1 MRLLSLVALL
11 IGFLLLIEPVAAQ
24 GLPFTSVPLDDM
36 RAFRPAASNW
46 QIAGAVYAD
55 RTTHH
60 ALTSEPGTGVLVN
73 HPSTSARDN
82 LFTAFEHGD
91 LELELD
97 VMIPKGSNSGLY
109 LQGRYELQ
117 LLDSWG
123 VEYPHY
129 SDMGGIYQ
137 RWDEARGAGQEG
149 YEGHPPRQNA
159 ARAPGLWQHLHILFH
174 APRFDAEG
182 RKTAN
187 ARFVKVELNGV
198 VLHENVEV
206 TGPTRG
212 PAFADEQPLGPLMIQ
227 GDHGPLAFRNIR
239 YKRYNDQHVNLA
251 DLQYRTFEGVFED
264 IPDVSGMSPSQEGA
278 MDGLQWNLDGVEDQF
293 TRVIEGQ
300 VEIPASGE
308 YAFDLSLSW
317 VTGDPHFQGRKIG
330 GGVLEI
336 GGQEVLQHPGVEQTA
351 SATATLEAG
360 SQPLRLTYYKNRG
373 WAAPRLALYA
383 EGPGV
388 PRQELNAPGTL
399 SGRGPFAPLSV
410 EPEGEVRLLRSFVMH
425 GGAKRTRAL
434 SVGDPTGVHYT
445 VDLDTGALLY
455 AWRGPF
461 LDTGAMWRSRGE
473 SQLAQPTGSVIML
486 PGTPVLTGAAQP
498 LALQGYVLDE
508 AGRPTIEYEMGG
520 VHIYDLV
527 QPDPTGTYLT
537 RMLHFEAADAPTDLS
552 VQLTAGSAIE
562 QLPDG
567 SFAVDD
573 RTYYIEAEDASPQIR
588 EVEEGEE
595 LVLPVHFEEGVATVR
610 YAIIW

>member
-1 MRLLSLVALL
+1 MRLLSLVAFL
-11 IGFLLLIEPVAAQ
+11 ISTLLLIEPLAAQ
-24 GLPFTSVPLDDM
+24 GLPSTPVPLDDM
-36 RAFRPAASNW
+36 SAFRTTGANW
-46 QIAGAVYAD
+46 QIAGTVYAD
-55 RTTHH
+55 RATEH

-73 HPSTSARDN
+73 HPSASARDN

-123 VEYPHY
+123 VDQPRY

-159 ARAPGLWQHLHILFH
+159 ARAPGLWQHLHLLFQ

-182 RKTAN
+182 NKTAN
-187 ARFVKVELNGV
+187 ARFVRVELNGV

-239 YKRYNDQHVNLA
+239 YKHYRDQHIQLA
-251 DLQYRTFEGVFED
+251 DLRYRTFEGTFEA
-264 IPDVSGMSPSQEGA
+264 IPDVSSLSPSHEGSL
-278 MDGLQWNLDGVEDQF
+278 DGLHWDLDGVEDQF

-300 VEIPASGE
+300 IELPESGL
-308 YAFDLSLSW
+308 YAFDLSLDW
-317 VTGDPHFQGRKIG
+317 FTGDPHFEGKKIG

-336 GGQEVLQHPGVEQTA
+336 GGQAVLRHPGTERTA
-351 SATATLEAG
+351 HATATLAAG
-360 SQPLRLTYYKNRG
+360 RQPFRFTYYKNRG

-388 PRQELNAPGTL
+388 PRQTLNAPGTL
-399 SGRGPFAPLSV
+399 SAGGPSVPLPV

-425 GGAKRTRAL
+425 GGTKHTRPL

-455 AWRGPF
+455 VWRGPF
-461 LDTGAMWRSRGE
+461 LDAAAMWRSRGE
-473 SQLAQPTGSVIML
+473 SQLARPTGSVVTL
-486 PGTPVLTGAAQP
+486 PGTPVVFGAVP
-498 LALQGYVLDE
+498 PFVLQGYVLDE
-508 AGRPTIEYEMGG
+508 AGRPTIEYEAEG
-520 VHIYDLV
+520 VRVFDQV

-537 RMLHFEAADAPTDLS
+537 RTLRFEAADAPTGLN
-552 VQLTAGSAIE
+552 VHLAAGSAIE

-573 RTYYIEAEDASPQIR
+573 HAYYIQAEDALPQIR
-588 EVEEGEE
+588 EASGGQE
-595 LVLPVHFEEGVATVR
+595 LVLPVRFEGGMATVR

>member
-11 IGFLLLIEPVAAQ
+11 IGGLLLIEPVVAQ
-24 GLPFTSVPLDDM
+24 GLPYTAMPLDDLS
-36 RAFRPAASNW
+36 AFRSPGSNW

-55 RTTHH
+55 RATEH
-60 ALTSEPGTGVLVN
+60 ALTSEPGTGVLIN
-73 HPSTSARDN
+73 QPSTSARDN

-97 VMIPKGSNSGLY
+97 VMMPKGSNSGLY

-123 VEYPHY
+123 VEYPRY

-159 ARAPGLWQHLHILFH
+159 ARAPGLWQHLYILFH
-174 APRFDAEG
+174 APRFDAAG

-187 ARFVKVELNGV
+187 AKLVKVELNGV

-212 PAFADEQPLGPLMIQ
+212 PAFADEGPTGPLMIQ

-239 YKRYNDQHVNLA
+239 YKLYRDQQIHLT
-251 DLQYRTFEGVFED
+251 DLRYRTFEGVFEGL
-264 IPDVSGMSPSQEGA
+264 PDVSMLPPSQEGA
-278 MDGLQWNLDGVEDQF
+278 LDGLRWDLDGVEDQF
-293 TRVIEGQ
+293 ARVIEGQ
-300 VEIPASGE
+300 VEVPASGL
-308 YAFDLSLSW
+308 YAFDLSLGW
-317 VTGDPHFQGRKIG
+317 FTGDPHFQDKKIG

-336 GGQEVLQHPGVEQTA
+336 GGQEVLRHPGVEQTA
-351 SATATLEAG
+351 QATAMLEAG
-360 SQPLRLTYYKNRG
+360 RQPFRLTYYKNRA

-388 PRQELNAPGTL
+388 PRQALNAPGTL
-399 SGRGPFAPLSV
+399 SARGPSAPLAV
-410 EPEGEVRLLRSFVMH
+410 EPQGEVRLLRSFIMH
-425 GGAKRTRAL
+425 GGTKKTRAL

-445 VDLDTGALLY
+445 VDLGTGALLY

-461 LDTGAMWRSRGE
+461 LDTAPMWRSRG
-473 SQLAQPTGSVIML
+473 SDQLARPTGSVLTL
-486 PGTPVLTGAAQP
+486 PGTPVVAGSAQP
-498 LALQGYVLDE
+498 LVLQGYALDE
-508 AGRPTIEYEMGG
+508 AGHATIDYEAGG
-520 VHIYDLV
+520 VRVSDQM
-527 QPDPTGTYLT
+527 QPDPTGTYLMRT
-537 RMLHFEAADAPTDLS
+537 LHFEATNGAPDLS
-552 VQLTAGSAIE
+552 IQLAAGSAIE

-573 RTYYIEAEDASPQIR
+573 HTYYIQAEGASPQIR
-588 EVEEGEE
+588 EAAGGQA
-595 LVLPVHFEEGVATVR
+595 LVLPVRFEGGVATVR